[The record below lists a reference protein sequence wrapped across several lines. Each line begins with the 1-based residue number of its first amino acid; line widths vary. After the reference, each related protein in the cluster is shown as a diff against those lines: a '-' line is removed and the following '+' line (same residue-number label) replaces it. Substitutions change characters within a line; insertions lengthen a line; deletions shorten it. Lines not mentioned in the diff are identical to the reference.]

1 MDMLISIIY
10 YALMVV
16 AIGGSTYLMIKR
28 TKTKQISIQ
37 TEKVTKCISEKKNS
51 VKSKK
56 NK

>member
-10 YALMVV
+10 YALIVV
-16 AIGGSTYLMIKR
+16 AVGGSTYLMIKR
-28 TKTKQISIQ
+28 AKTEQISIQ
-37 TEKVTKCISEKKNS
+37 TEKVTKCTPEKKNS